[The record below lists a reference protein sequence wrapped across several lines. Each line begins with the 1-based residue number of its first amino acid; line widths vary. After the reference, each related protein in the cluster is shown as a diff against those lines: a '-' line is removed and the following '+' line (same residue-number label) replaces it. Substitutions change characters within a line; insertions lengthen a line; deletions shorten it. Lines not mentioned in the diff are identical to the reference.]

1 MCSSDLKK
9 DLLIRDYWITYL
21 RERSL
26 EVLGERFHITPCAIW
41 CIEKQSDNGRK
52 DARNAQIKQLRAQY
66 RSANLTQ
73 MPKFHIK
80 AIAKRNGVS
89 EATIYRRRM
98 AAIEAKAQAVYDR
111 RIAA

>member
-1 MCSSDLKK
+1 MSIEQDLV
-9 DLLIRDYWITYL
+9 LREYWIGYL

-41 CIEKQSDNGRK
+41 YVETSGDSGIKSV
-52 DARNAQIKQLRAQY
+52 RNTEIRQLRAQY
-66 RSANLTQ
+66 RAARRTQ

-80 AIAKRNGVS
+80 AIAKRNGVC
-89 EATIYRRRM
+89 EATVTRRRM

>member
-1 MCSSDLKK
+1 MSIEQDLV
-9 DLLIRDYWITYL
+9 LRDYWITYL

-26 EVLGERFHITPCAIW
+26 EVLGERFELTPCAIW
-41 CIEKQSDNGRK
+41 CIEKQIDNGRK
-52 DARNAQIKQLRAQY
+52 DASNAQIRQLRAQY
-66 RSANLTQ
+66 RAASRTQ

-80 AIAKRNGVS
+80 AIAERNGVCES
-89 EATIYRRRM
+89 TISRRRV

>member
-1 MCSSDLKK
+1 MSIKK

-52 DARNAQIKQLRAQY
+52 DARNAQIRQLRAQY

-80 AIAKRNGVS
+80 AIARRNSVC
-89 EATIYRRRM
+89 EATVTRRRM
-98 AAIEAKAQAVYDR
+98 AAIETKAQAVYDR

>member
-1 MCSSDLKK
+1 MSIEQDLV
-9 DLLIRDYWITYL
+9 LREYWIGYL

-26 EVLGERFHITPCAIW
+26 EALGERFHITPCAIW
-41 CIEKQSDNGRK
+41 CIEKQASNGRK
-52 DARNAQIKQLRAQY
+52 DARNAQIRQLRAQY
-66 RSANLTQ
+66 RSANRTQ

-80 AIAKRNGVS
+80 AIAKRNGVC
-89 EATIYRRRM
+89 EATVTRRRM

>member
-1 MCSSDLKK
+1 MSIEQDLI
-9 DLLIRDYWITYL
+9 LREYWITYL

-26 EVLGERFHITPCAIW
+26 EVLGERFHITPCAIL

-52 DARNAQIKQLRAQY
+52 DARNAQIRQLRAQY
-66 RSANLTQ
+66 RSANLAQ

-80 AIAKRNGVS
+80 AIARRNSVC
-89 EATIYRRRM
+89 EATVTRRRM

>member
-1 MCSSDLKK
+1 MSIEQDLV
-9 DLLIRDYWITYL
+9 LRDYWIKYL

-26 EVLGERFHITPCAIW
+26 EALGERFHITPCAIW
-41 CIEKQSDNGRK
+41 CIEKQASNGRK
-52 DARNAQIKQLRAQY
+52 DARNAQIRQLRAQY
-66 RSANLTQ
+66 RSANRTQ

-89 EATIYRRRM
+89 EATVTRRRM

>member
-1 MCSSDLKK
+1 MSIEQDLV
-9 DLLIRDYWITYL
+9 LREYWIGYL

-26 EVLGERFHITPCAIW
+26 EALGERFHITPCAIW
-41 CIEKQSDNGRK
+41 CIEKQASNGRK
-52 DARNAQIKQLRAQY
+52 DARNAQIRQLRAQY
-66 RSANLTQ
+66 RSANRTQ

-89 EATIYRRRM
+89 EATVTRRRM

>member
-1 MCSSDLKK
+1 MSIKK
-9 DLLIRDYWITYL
+9 ELLIRDYWITYL

-26 EVLGERFHITPCAIW
+26 EVLGERFELTPCAIW
-41 CIEKQSDNGRK
+41 CIEKQIDNGRK

-66 RSANLTQ
+66 RSARRTQ

-80 AIAKRNGVS
+80 AIARRNGVC
-89 EATIYRRRM
+89 EATIYKRRS
-98 AAIEAKAQAVYDR
+98 AAIQAKAQAVYDR

>member
-1 MCSSDLKK
+1 MSIKK

-26 EVLGERFHITPCAIW
+26 EVLGERFELTPCAIW
-41 CIEKQSDNGRK
+41 CIEKQIDNGRK
-52 DARNAQIKQLRAQY
+52 DARNAQIRQLRAQY
-66 RSANLTQ
+66 RSANRTQ

-80 AIAKRNGVS
+80 AIARRNGVS
-89 EATIYRRRM
+89 EATIYKRRS
-98 AAIEAKAQAVYDR
+98 AAIQAKAQAIYDR

>member
-1 MCSSDLKK
+1 MSIEQDLV
-9 DLLIRDYWITYL
+9 LREYWIGYL

-26 EVLGERFHITPCAIW
+26 EALGERFHITPCAIW

-52 DARNAQIKQLRAQY
+52 DARNAQIRQLRAQY
-66 RSANLTQ
+66 RSANRTQ

-89 EATIYRRRM
+89 EATVTRRRM

>member
-1 MCSSDLKK
+1 MSIKQDLAV
-9 DLLIRDYWITYL
+9 RDYWIKYL

-26 EVLGERFHITPCAIW
+26 EALGERFDLTPCAIW
-41 CIEKQSDNGRK
+41 CIEKQANNGRK
-52 DARNAQIKQLRAQY
+52 SARNGQIRGLRAQY
-66 RSANLTQ
+66 NSAMSTQ

-89 EATIYRRRM
+89 EATITRRRM
-98 AAIEAKAQAVYDR
+98 AAIAARANEVYDR

>member
-1 MCSSDLKK
+1 MSIEQDLVF
-9 DLLIRDYWITYL
+9 REYWIGYL

-26 EVLGERFHITPCAIW
+26 EALGERFHITPCAIW
-41 CIEKQSDNGRK
+41 CIEKQASNGRK
-52 DARNAQIKQLRAQY
+52 DARNAQIRQLRAQY
-66 RSANLTQ
+66 RSANRTQ

-89 EATIYRRRM
+89 EATVTRRRM

>member
-1 MCSSDLKK
+1 MSIEQDLI
-9 DLLIRDYWITYL
+9 LREYWTTYL

-80 AIAKRNGVS
+80 AIARRNGVC
-89 EATIYRRRM
+89 EATVTRRRM

>member
-1 MCSSDLKK
+1 MSIEQDLV
-9 DLLIRDYWITYL
+9 LRDYWIAYL

-26 EVLGERFHITPCAIW
+26 ETLGERFELTPCAIW
-41 CIEKQSDNGRK
+41 CIEKQIDNGRK
-52 DARNAQIKQLRAQY
+52 DARNAQIRQLRAQY

-80 AIAKRNGVS
+80 AIAERNGVCES
-89 EATIYRRRM
+89 TITRRRM